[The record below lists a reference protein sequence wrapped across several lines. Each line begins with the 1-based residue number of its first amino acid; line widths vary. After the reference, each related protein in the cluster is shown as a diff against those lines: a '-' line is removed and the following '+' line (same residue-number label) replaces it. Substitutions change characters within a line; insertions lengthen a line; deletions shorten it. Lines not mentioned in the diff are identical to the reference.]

1 MTDISIYIIK
11 PYFNSFCVYWGLSLI
26 YFLCDIFIDEKY
38 RMEGNIDW
46 KLYKKTFYHVLYLQF
61 CFSLPVMYFMIPL
74 WKWRGNSILYEELE
88 YIEIPKLIFT
98 GLLGESLFYYLHY
111 WSHLILYSKI
121 HKVHHEWKNTCAIAA
136 AYAHPIEYMLVS
148 LPTFLLP
155 PLITGVHW
163 YYANIWFI
171 LSTAS
176 VVVDHSGYRWFS
188 WSEFHWKHHKFTHVN
203 YGTRT
208 LYDIALYGYNKIIKD
223 D

>member
-88 YIEIPKLIFT
+88 YIEIPKLTLNIATSSCLNLEVRCTLAIF
-98 GLLGESLFYYLHY
+98 
-111 WSHLILYSKI
+111 
-121 HKVHHEWKNTCAIAA
+121 
-136 AYAHPIEYMLVS
+136 
-148 LPTFLLP
+148 
-155 PLITGVHW
+155 
-163 YYANIWFI
+163 
-171 LSTAS
+171 
-176 VVVDHSGYRWFS
+176 
-188 WSEFHWKHHKFTHVN
+188 
-203 YGTRT
+203 
-208 LYDIALYGYNKIIKD
+208 
-223 D
+223 